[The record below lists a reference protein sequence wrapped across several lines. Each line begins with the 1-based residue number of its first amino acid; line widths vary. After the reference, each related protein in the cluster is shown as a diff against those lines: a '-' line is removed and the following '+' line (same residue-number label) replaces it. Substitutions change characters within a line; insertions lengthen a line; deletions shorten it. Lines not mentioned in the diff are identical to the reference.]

1 MNEKK
6 PLPAGLL
13 KLVLVRFFM
22 AVIVFALLFFWPA
35 GTFDYWQA
43 WVYLAVL
50 FFPMMG
56 VGLYLLRNDPELLE
70 RRMRTRER
78 VREQKWIVSLALIP
92 FLLAFILPGFDQRF
106 GWSHMPPWA
115 ALLADAIVL
124 LGYGIVFLVFREN
137 RYASRVV
144 EVAQDQ
150 QVIQSGPYAVV
161 RHPMY
166 VGSLLLYIF
175 SPIALGSWWAVIPAL
190 LIIPVL
196 VARAR
201 NEEVVLARDLKGYT
215 EYMQKVRYRM
225 LPGIW

>member
-1 MNEKK
+1 
-6 PLPAGLL
+6 
-13 KLVLVRFFM
+13 
-22 AVIVFALLFFWPA
+22 
-35 GTFDYWQA
+35 
-43 WVYLAVL
+43 
-50 FFPMMG
+50 
-56 VGLYLLRNDPELLE
+56 
-70 RRMRTRER
+70 
-78 VREQKWIVSLALIP
+78 
-92 FLLAFILPGFDQRF
+92 
-106 GWSHMPPWA
+106 
-115 ALLADAIVL
+115 
-124 LGYGIVFLVFREN
+124 VFREN